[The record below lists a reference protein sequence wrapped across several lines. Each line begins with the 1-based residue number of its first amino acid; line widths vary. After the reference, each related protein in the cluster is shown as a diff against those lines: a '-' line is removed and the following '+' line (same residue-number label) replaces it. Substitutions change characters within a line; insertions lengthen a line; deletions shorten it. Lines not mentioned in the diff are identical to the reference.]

1 MAAIYKRELKSYF
14 YSMTGCIFIAFM
26 TLFLG
31 IYFMSYNLGSG
42 YPYFSFSLTG
52 MLSIMMFSIPVL
64 TMRSLSDERRSRT
77 DQLLLTSPVSVTGIV
92 LGKYLS
98 MITVFAATVLVAA
111 LCPLIIMANGT
122 AYLAAD
128 YASLLAYFLLG
139 CVYISIGLFLS
150 SLTESQI
157 IAAVF
162 YLRRA
167 ASSVPVAQP
176 YDVSADNGIWMC
188 RGLFPHLDSGSADHS
203 PGNGLGGPGI
213 CAGGG
218 RCGSPGCPL
227 FCKAVPSPS
236 TASLMCWETGIYRR
250 VPDLCGGSHP
260 GYRRTFTVREHD
272 YFLYFS
278 HRFVRRKAQMELRRA
293 L

>member
-1 MAAIYKRELKSYF
+1 MTAIYKRELKSYF

-31 IYFMSYNLGSG
+31 IYFMSYNLGTG

-92 LGKYLS
+92 LGKYFS
-98 MITVFAATVLVAA
+98 MVTVFAATVLIAA

-122 AYLAAD
+122 AYPAAD
-128 YASLLAYFLLG
+128 YASLLCYFLLG

-157 IAAVF
+157 IAAVSTF
-162 YLRRA
+162 GVLLLLFLWPSLMMFLPTTASGCAVGFFLIWTAAVLIILRVTDWA
-167 ASSVPVAQP
+167 ALGFLLEAAGAAVLAILYFAKPSLLEHSLSDILGKLAFT
-176 YDVSADNGIWMC
+176 DV
-188 RGLFPHLDSGSADHS
+188 FQTFVADHILDI
-203 PGNGLGGPGI
+203 GGL
-213 CAGGG
+213 
-218 RCGSPGCPL
+218 L
-227 FCKAVPSPS
+227 FYAS
-236 TASLMCWETGIYRR
+236 TIVFFVFLTVLSVEKRR
-250 VPDLCGGSHP
+250 WS
-260 GYRRTFTVREHD
+260 
-272 YFLYFS
+272 
-278 HRFVRRKAQMELRRA
+278 
-293 L
+293 

>member
-42 YPYFSFSLTG
+42 FPYFSFSLTG

-157 IAAVF
+157 IAAVSTF
-162 YLRRA
+162 GVLLLLFLWPSLMMFLPAA
-167 ASSVPVAQP
+167 ASGCAVGFFLIWTAAVLIILRITDWAALGFVLEAAGAAVLAVLYFAKPSLLEHSLS
-176 YDVSADNGIWMC
+176 DVLGKLAFTDV
-188 RGLFPHLDSGSADHS
+188 FQTFVADHILDI
-203 PGNGLGGPGI
+203 GGL
-213 CAGGG
+213 
-218 RCGSPGCPL
+218 L
-227 FCKAVPSPS
+227 LYVS
-236 TASLMCWETGIYRR
+236 TIIFFIFLTVLSVEKRR
-250 VPDLCGGSHP
+250 WS
-260 GYRRTFTVREHD
+260 
-272 YFLYFS
+272 
-278 HRFVRRKAQMELRRA
+278 
-293 L
+293 

>member
-157 IAAVF
+157 IAAVSTF
-162 YLRRA
+162 GVLLLLFLWPSLMLFLPTTASGCAVGFFLIWTAAVLIILRVTDWA
-167 ASSVPVAQP
+167 ALGFVLEAAGAAVLAVLYFAKPSLLEHSLS
-176 YDVSADNGIWMC
+176 DVLGKLAFTDV
-188 RGLFPHLDSGSADHS
+188 FQTFVADHILDI
-203 PGNGLGGPGI
+203 GGL
-213 CAGGG
+213 
-218 RCGSPGCPL
+218 L
-227 FCKAVPSPS
+227 LYVS
-236 TASLMCWETGIYRR
+236 TIIFFIFLTVLSVEKRR
-250 VPDLCGGSHP
+250 WS
-260 GYRRTFTVREHD
+260 
-272 YFLYFS
+272 
-278 HRFVRRKAQMELRRA
+278 
-293 L
+293 

>member
-98 MITVFAATVLVAA
+98 MVTVFAATVLVAA

-157 IAAVF
+157 IAAVSTF
-162 YLRRA
+162 GVLLLLFLWPSLMMFLPTTVSGCAVGFFLIWTAAVLIILRVTDWA
-167 ASSVPVAQP
+167 ALGFVLEAAGAVVLAVLYFAKPSLLEHSLS
-176 YDVSADNGIWMC
+176 DVLGKLAFTDV
-188 RGLFPHLDSGSADHS
+188 FQTFVADHILDI
-203 PGNGLGGPGI
+203 GGL
-213 CAGGG
+213 
-218 RCGSPGCPL
+218 L
-227 FCKAVPSPS
+227 LYVS
-236 TASLMCWETGIYRR
+236 TIIFFIFLTVLSVEKRR
-250 VPDLCGGSHP
+250 WS
-260 GYRRTFTVREHD
+260 
-272 YFLYFS
+272 
-278 HRFVRRKAQMELRRA
+278 
-293 L
+293 

>member
-98 MITVFAATVLVAA
+98 MITVFAATVLVAT

-157 IAAVF
+157 IAAVSTF
-162 YLRRA
+162 GVLLLLFLWPSLMMFLPTTASGCAVGFFLIWTAAVLIILRVTDWA
-167 ASSVPVAQP
+167 ALGFVLEAAGAAVLAVLYFAKPSLLEHSLS
-176 YDVSADNGIWMC
+176 DVLGKLAFTDV
-188 RGLFPHLDSGSADHS
+188 FQTFVADHILDI
-203 PGNGLGGPGI
+203 GGL
-213 CAGGG
+213 
-218 RCGSPGCPL
+218 L
-227 FCKAVPSPS
+227 LYVS
-236 TASLMCWETGIYRR
+236 TIIFFIFLTVLSVEKRR
-250 VPDLCGGSHP
+250 WS
-260 GYRRTFTVREHD
+260 
-272 YFLYFS
+272 
-278 HRFVRRKAQMELRRA
+278 
-293 L
+293 

>member
-111 LCPLIIMANGT
+111 LCPLIIMANGP

-157 IAAVF
+157 IAAVSTF
-162 YLRRA
+162 GVLLLLFLWPSLMMFLPTT
-167 ASSVPVAQP
+167 ASGCAV
-176 YDVSADNGIWMC
+176 
-188 RGLFPHLDSGSADHS
+188 GLFLIWTAAVLIILRVTDWAALGFVLEAAGAAVLAVLYFAKPSLLEHSLSDVLGKLAFTDVFQTFVADHILDI
-203 PGNGLGGPGI
+203 GGL
-213 CAGGG
+213 
-218 RCGSPGCPL
+218 L
-227 FCKAVPSPS
+227 LYVS
-236 TASLMCWETGIYRR
+236 TIIFFIFLTVLSVEKRR
-250 VPDLCGGSHP
+250 WS
-260 GYRRTFTVREHD
+260 
-272 YFLYFS
+272 
-278 HRFVRRKAQMELRRA
+278 
-293 L
+293 

>member
-31 IYFMSYNLGSG
+31 IYFVSYNLGSG

-157 IAAVF
+157 IAAVSTF
-162 YLRRA
+162 GVLLLLFLWPSLMMFLPTTASGCAVGFFLIWTAAVLIILRVTDWA
-167 ASSVPVAQP
+167 ALGFVLEAAGAAVLAVLYFAKPSLLEHSLS
-176 YDVSADNGIWMC
+176 DVLGKLAFTDV
-188 RGLFPHLDSGSADHS
+188 FQTFVADHILDI
-203 PGNGLGGPGI
+203 GGL
-213 CAGGG
+213 
-218 RCGSPGCPL
+218 L
-227 FCKAVPSPS
+227 LYVS
-236 TASLMCWETGIYRR
+236 TIIFFIFLTVLSVEKRR
-250 VPDLCGGSHP
+250 WS
-260 GYRRTFTVREHD
+260 
-272 YFLYFS
+272 
-278 HRFVRRKAQMELRRA
+278 
-293 L
+293 

>member
-14 YSMTGCIFIAFM
+14 YSMTGCIYIAFM

-157 IAAVF
+157 IAAVSTF
-162 YLRRA
+162 GVLLLLFLWPSLMMFLPTTASGCAVGFFLIWTAAVLIILRVTDWA
-167 ASSVPVAQP
+167 ALGFVLEAAGAAVLAVLYFAKPSLLEHSLS
-176 YDVSADNGIWMC
+176 DVLGKLAFTDV
-188 RGLFPHLDSGSADHS
+188 FQTFVADHILDI
-203 PGNGLGGPGI
+203 GGL
-213 CAGGG
+213 
-218 RCGSPGCPL
+218 L
-227 FCKAVPSPS
+227 LYVS
-236 TASLMCWETGIYRR
+236 TIIFFIFLTVLSVEKRR
-250 VPDLCGGSHP
+250 WS
-260 GYRRTFTVREHD
+260 
-272 YFLYFS
+272 
-278 HRFVRRKAQMELRRA
+278 
-293 L
+293 

>member
-98 MITVFAATVLVAA
+98 MVTVFGATVLVAA

-157 IAAVF
+157 IAAVSTF
-162 YLRRA
+162 GVLLLLFLWPSLMMFLPTTASGCAVGFFLIWTAAVLIILRVTDWA
-167 ASSVPVAQP
+167 ALGFVLEAAGAAVLAVLYFAKPSLLEHSLS
-176 YDVSADNGIWMC
+176 DVLGKLAFTDV
-188 RGLFPHLDSGSADHS
+188 FQTFVADHILDI
-203 PGNGLGGPGI
+203 GGLLLYVSMI
-213 CAGGG
+213 IFFIFLTVL
-218 RCGSPGCPL
+218 SVE
-227 FCKAVPSPS
+227 K
-236 TASLMCWETGIYRR
+236 RR
-250 VPDLCGGSHP
+250 WS
-260 GYRRTFTVREHD
+260 
-272 YFLYFS
+272 
-278 HRFVRRKAQMELRRA
+278 
-293 L
+293 

>member
-98 MITVFAATVLVAA
+98 MITVFAATVLIAA

-157 IAAVF
+157 IAAVSTF
-162 YLRRA
+162 GVLLLLFLWPSLMMFLPSA
-167 ASSVPVAQP
+167 ASGCAVGFFLIWTAAVLIILRITDWAALGFVLEAAGAAVLAVLYFAKPSLLEHSLS
-176 YDVSADNGIWMC
+176 DVLGKLAFTDV
-188 RGLFPHLDSGSADHS
+188 FQTFVADHILDI
-203 PGNGLGGPGI
+203 GGL
-213 CAGGG
+213 
-218 RCGSPGCPL
+218 L
-227 FCKAVPSPS
+227 LYVS
-236 TASLMCWETGIYRR
+236 TIIFFIFLTVLSVEKRR
-250 VPDLCGGSHP
+250 WS
-260 GYRRTFTVREHD
+260 
-272 YFLYFS
+272 
-278 HRFVRRKAQMELRRA
+278 
-293 L
+293 

>member
-111 LCPLIIMANGT
+111 LCPLILMANGT

-157 IAAVF
+157 IAAVSTF
-162 YLRRA
+162 GVLLLLFLWPSLMMFLPTTASGCAVGFFLIWTAAVLIILRVTDWA
-167 ASSVPVAQP
+167 ALGFVLEAAGAAVLAVLYFAKPSLLEHSLS
-176 YDVSADNGIWMC
+176 DVLGKLAFTDV
-188 RGLFPHLDSGSADHS
+188 FQTFVADHILDI
-203 PGNGLGGPGI
+203 GGL
-213 CAGGG
+213 
-218 RCGSPGCPL
+218 L
-227 FCKAVPSPS
+227 LYVS
-236 TASLMCWETGIYRR
+236 TIIFFIFLTVLSVEKRR
-250 VPDLCGGSHP
+250 WS
-260 GYRRTFTVREHD
+260 
-272 YFLYFS
+272 
-278 HRFVRRKAQMELRRA
+278 
-293 L
+293 

>member
-157 IAAVF
+157 IAAVSTF
-162 YLRRA
+162 GVLLLLFLWPSLMMFLPTTASGCAVGFFLIWTAAVLIILRVTDWA
-167 ASSVPVAQP
+167 ALGFVLEAAGAAVLAVLYFAKPSLLEHSLS
-176 YDVSADNGIWMC
+176 DVLGKLAFTDV
-188 RGLFPHLDSGSADHS
+188 FQTFVADHILDI
-203 PGNGLGGPGI
+203 GGLLLYVSMI
-213 CAGGG
+213 IFFIFLTVL
-218 RCGSPGCPL
+218 SVE
-227 FCKAVPSPS
+227 K
-236 TASLMCWETGIYRR
+236 RR
-250 VPDLCGGSHP
+250 WS
-260 GYRRTFTVREHD
+260 
-272 YFLYFS
+272 
-278 HRFVRRKAQMELRRA
+278 
-293 L
+293 

>member
-1 MAAIYKRELKSYF
+1 MAAIYTRELKSYF

-157 IAAVF
+157 IAAVSTF
-162 YLRRA
+162 GVLLLLFLWPSLMMFLPTTASGCAVGFFLIWTAAVLIILRVTDWA
-167 ASSVPVAQP
+167 ALGFVLEAAGAAVLAVLYFAKPSLLEHSLS
-176 YDVSADNGIWMC
+176 DVLGKLAFTDV
-188 RGLFPHLDSGSADHS
+188 FQTFVADHILDI
-203 PGNGLGGPGI
+203 GGL
-213 CAGGG
+213 
-218 RCGSPGCPL
+218 L
-227 FCKAVPSPS
+227 LYVS
-236 TASLMCWETGIYRR
+236 TIIFFIFLTVLSVEKRR
-250 VPDLCGGSHP
+250 WS
-260 GYRRTFTVREHD
+260 
-272 YFLYFS
+272 
-278 HRFVRRKAQMELRRA
+278 
-293 L
+293 

>member
-1 MAAIYKRELKSYF
+1 MTAIYKRELKSYF

-31 IYFMSYNLGSG
+31 IYFMSYNLGTG

-92 LGKYLS
+92 LGKYFS
-98 MITVFAATVLVAA
+98 MVTVFAATVLIAA

-122 AYLAAD
+122 AYPAAD
-128 YASLLAYFLLG
+128 YASLLCYFLLG

-157 IAAVF
+157 IAAVSTF
-162 YLRRA
+162 GVLLLLFLWPSLMMFLPTTASGCAVGFFLIWTAAVLIILRVTDWA
-167 ASSVPVAQP
+167 ALGFLLEAAGAAVLAILYFAKPSLLEHSLS
-176 YDVSADNGIWMC
+176 DVLGKLAFTDV
-188 RGLFPHLDSGSADHS
+188 FQTFVADHILDI
-203 PGNGLGGPGI
+203 GGL
-213 CAGGG
+213 
-218 RCGSPGCPL
+218 L
-227 FCKAVPSPS
+227 FY
-236 TASLMCWETGIYRR
+236 ASAIVFFVFLTVLSVEKRR
-250 VPDLCGGSHP
+250 WS
-260 GYRRTFTVREHD
+260 
-272 YFLYFS
+272 
-278 HRFVRRKAQMELRRA
+278 
-293 L
+293 

>member
-52 MLSIMMFSIPVL
+52 LLSIMMFSIPVL

-157 IAAVF
+157 IAAVSTF
-162 YLRRA
+162 GVLLLLFLWPSLMMFLPTTASGCAVGFFLIWTAAVLIILRVTDWA
-167 ASSVPVAQP
+167 ALGFVLEAAGAAVLAVLYFAKPSLLEHSLS
-176 YDVSADNGIWMC
+176 DVLGKLAFTDV
-188 RGLFPHLDSGSADHS
+188 FQTFVADHILDI
-203 PGNGLGGPGI
+203 GGL
-213 CAGGG
+213 
-218 RCGSPGCPL
+218 L
-227 FCKAVPSPS
+227 LYVS
-236 TASLMCWETGIYRR
+236 TIIFFIFLTVLSVEKRR
-250 VPDLCGGSHP
+250 WS
-260 GYRRTFTVREHD
+260 
-272 YFLYFS
+272 
-278 HRFVRRKAQMELRRA
+278 
-293 L
+293 

>member
-98 MITVFAATVLVAA
+98 MVTVFAATVLVAA

-157 IAAVF
+157 IAAVSTF
-162 YLRRA
+162 GVLLLLFLWPSLMMFLPTTASGCAVGFFLIWTAAVLIILRVTDWA
-167 ASSVPVAQP
+167 ALGFVLEAAGAVVLAVLYFAKPSLLEHSLS
-176 YDVSADNGIWMC
+176 DVLGKLAFTDV
-188 RGLFPHLDSGSADHS
+188 FQTFVADHILDI
-203 PGNGLGGPGI
+203 GGL
-213 CAGGG
+213 
-218 RCGSPGCPL
+218 L
-227 FCKAVPSPS
+227 LYVS
-236 TASLMCWETGIYRR
+236 TIIFFIFLTVLSVEKRR
-250 VPDLCGGSHP
+250 WS
-260 GYRRTFTVREHD
+260 
-272 YFLYFS
+272 
-278 HRFVRRKAQMELRRA
+278 
-293 L
+293 

>member
-157 IAAVF
+157 IAAVSTF
-162 YLRRA
+162 GVLLLLFLWPSLMMFLPTTASGCAVGFFLIWTAAVLIILRVTDWA
-167 ASSVPVAQP
+167 ALGFVLEAAGAAVLAVLYFAKPSLLEHSLS
-176 YDVSADNGIWMC
+176 DVLGKLAFTDV
-188 RGLFPHLDSGSADHS
+188 FQTFVADHILDI
-203 PGNGLGGPGI
+203 GGL
-213 CAGGG
+213 
-218 RCGSPGCPL
+218 L
-227 FCKAVPSPS
+227 LYVS
-236 TASLMCWETGIYRR
+236 TIIFFIFLTILSVEKRR
-250 VPDLCGGSHP
+250 WS
-260 GYRRTFTVREHD
+260 
-272 YFLYFS
+272 
-278 HRFVRRKAQMELRRA
+278 
-293 L
+293 

>member
-52 MLSIMMFSIPVL
+52 MLSIMMFSIPVP

-98 MITVFAATVLVAA
+98 MVTVFGATVLVAA

-157 IAAVF
+157 IAAVSTF
-162 YLRRA
+162 GVLLLLFLWPSLMMFLPTTASGCAVGFFLIWTAAVLIILRVTDWA
-167 ASSVPVAQP
+167 ALGFVLEAAGAAVLAVLYFAKPSLLEHSLS
-176 YDVSADNGIWMC
+176 DVLGKLAFTDV
-188 RGLFPHLDSGSADHS
+188 FQTFVADHILDI
-203 PGNGLGGPGI
+203 GGL
-213 CAGGG
+213 
-218 RCGSPGCPL
+218 L
-227 FCKAVPSPS
+227 LYVS
-236 TASLMCWETGIYRR
+236 TIIFFIFLTVLSVEKRR
-250 VPDLCGGSHP
+250 WS
-260 GYRRTFTVREHD
+260 
-272 YFLYFS
+272 
-278 HRFVRRKAQMELRRA
+278 
-293 L
+293 

>member
-1 MAAIYKRELKSYF
+1 MTAIYKRELKSYF

-31 IYFMSYNLGSG
+31 IYFMSYNLGTG

-92 LGKYLS
+92 LGKYFS
-98 MITVFAATVLVAA
+98 MVTVFAATVLIAS

-122 AYLAAD
+122 AYPAAD
-128 YASLLAYFLLG
+128 YASLLCYFLLG

-157 IAAVF
+157 IAAVSTF
-162 YLRRA
+162 GVLLLLFLWPSLMMFLPTTASGCAVGFFLIWTAAVLIILRVTDWA
-167 ASSVPVAQP
+167 ALGFLLEAAGAAVLAILYFAKPSLLEHSLS
-176 YDVSADNGIWMC
+176 DVLGKLAFTDV
-188 RGLFPHLDSGSADHS
+188 FQTFVADHILDI
-203 PGNGLGGPGI
+203 GGL
-213 CAGGG
+213 
-218 RCGSPGCPL
+218 L
-227 FCKAVPSPS
+227 FY
-236 TASLMCWETGIYRR
+236 ASAIVFFVFLTVLSVEKRR
-250 VPDLCGGSHP
+250 WS
-260 GYRRTFTVREHD
+260 
-272 YFLYFS
+272 
-278 HRFVRRKAQMELRRA
+278 
-293 L
+293 

>member
-157 IAAVF
+157 IAAVSTF
-162 YLRRA
+162 GVLLLLFLWPSLMMFLPTTASGCAVGFFLIWTAAVLIILRVTDWA
-167 ASSVPVAQP
+167 ALGFVLEAAGAAVLAVLYFTKPSLLEHSLS
-176 YDVSADNGIWMC
+176 DVLGKLAFTDV
-188 RGLFPHLDSGSADHS
+188 FQTFVADHILDI
-203 PGNGLGGPGI
+203 GGL
-213 CAGGG
+213 
-218 RCGSPGCPL
+218 L
-227 FCKAVPSPS
+227 LYVS
-236 TASLMCWETGIYRR
+236 TIIFFIFLTVLSVEKRR
-250 VPDLCGGSHP
+250 WS
-260 GYRRTFTVREHD
+260 
-272 YFLYFS
+272 
-278 HRFVRRKAQMELRRA
+278 
-293 L
+293 

>member
-157 IAAVF
+157 IAAVSTF
-162 YLRRA
+162 GVLLLLFLWPSLMMFLPTTASGCAVGFFLIWTAAVLIILRVTDWA
-167 ASSVPVAQP
+167 ALGFVLEAAGAAVLAVLYFAKPSLLEHSLS
-176 YDVSADNGIWMC
+176 DVLGKLAFTDV
-188 RGLFPHLDSGSADHS
+188 FQTFVADHILYI
-203 PGNGLGGPGI
+203 GGL
-213 CAGGG
+213 
-218 RCGSPGCPL
+218 L
-227 FCKAVPSPS
+227 LYVS
-236 TASLMCWETGIYRR
+236 TIIFFIFLTVLSVEKRR
-250 VPDLCGGSHP
+250 WS
-260 GYRRTFTVREHD
+260 
-272 YFLYFS
+272 
-278 HRFVRRKAQMELRRA
+278 
-293 L
+293 

>member
-1 MAAIYKRELKSYF
+1 MAAIYKRELK
-14 YSMTGCIFIAFM
+14 SMTGCIFIAFM

-111 LCPLIIMANGT
+111 LCPLVIMANGT

-157 IAAVF
+157 IAAVSTF
-162 YLRRA
+162 GVLLLLFLWPSLMMFLPTTASGCAVGFFLIWTAAVLIILRVTDWA
-167 ASSVPVAQP
+167 ALGFVLEAAGAAVLAVLYFAKPSLLEHSLS
-176 YDVSADNGIWMC
+176 DVLGKLAFTDV
-188 RGLFPHLDSGSADHS
+188 FQTFVADHILDI
-203 PGNGLGGPGI
+203 GGL
-213 CAGGG
+213 
-218 RCGSPGCPL
+218 L
-227 FCKAVPSPS
+227 LYVS
-236 TASLMCWETGIYRR
+236 TIIFFIFLTVLSVEKRR
-250 VPDLCGGSHP
+250 WS
-260 GYRRTFTVREHD
+260 
-272 YFLYFS
+272 
-278 HRFVRRKAQMELRRA
+278 
-293 L
+293 

>member
-1 MAAIYKRELKSYF
+1 MAPIYKRELKSYF

-157 IAAVF
+157 IAAVSTF
-162 YLRRA
+162 GVLLLLFLWPSLMMFLPTTASGCAVGFFLIWTAAVLIILRVTDWA
-167 ASSVPVAQP
+167 ALGFVLEAAGAAVLAVLYFAKPSLPEHSLS
-176 YDVSADNGIWMC
+176 DVLGKLAFTDV
-188 RGLFPHLDSGSADHS
+188 FQTFVADHILDI
-203 PGNGLGGPGI
+203 GGL
-213 CAGGG
+213 
-218 RCGSPGCPL
+218 L
-227 FCKAVPSPS
+227 LYVS
-236 TASLMCWETGIYRR
+236 TIIFFIFLTVLSVEKRR
-250 VPDLCGGSHP
+250 WS
-260 GYRRTFTVREHD
+260 
-272 YFLYFS
+272 
-278 HRFVRRKAQMELRRA
+278 
-293 L
+293 

>member
-157 IAAVF
+157 IAAVSTF
-162 YLRRA
+162 GVLLLLFLWPSLMMFLPAA
-167 ASSVPVAQP
+167 ASGCAVGFFLIWTAAVLIILRITEWAALGFVLEAAGAAVLAVLYFAKPSLLEHSLS
-176 YDVSADNGIWMC
+176 DVLGKLAFTDV
-188 RGLFPHLDSGSADHS
+188 FQTFVADHILDI
-203 PGNGLGGPGI
+203 GGL
-213 CAGGG
+213 
-218 RCGSPGCPL
+218 L
-227 FCKAVPSPS
+227 LYVS
-236 TASLMCWETGIYRR
+236 TIIFFIFLTVLSVEKRR
-250 VPDLCGGSHP
+250 WS
-260 GYRRTFTVREHD
+260 
-272 YFLYFS
+272 
-278 HRFVRRKAQMELRRA
+278 
-293 L
+293 

>member
-157 IAAVF
+157 IAAVSTF
-162 YLRRA
+162 GVLLLLFLWPSLMMFLPAA
-167 ASSVPVAQP
+167 ASGCAVGFFLIWTAAVLIILRITDWAALGFVLEAAGAAVLAVLYFAKPSLLEHSLS
-176 YDVSADNGIWMC
+176 DVLGKLAFTDV
-188 RGLFPHLDSGSADHS
+188 FQTFVADHILDI
-203 PGNGLGGPGI
+203 GGL
-213 CAGGG
+213 
-218 RCGSPGCPL
+218 L
-227 FCKAVPSPS
+227 LYVS
-236 TASLMCWETGIYRR
+236 TIIFFIFLTVLSVEKRR
-250 VPDLCGGSHP
+250 WS
-260 GYRRTFTVREHD
+260 
-272 YFLYFS
+272 
-278 HRFVRRKAQMELRRA
+278 
-293 L
+293 

>member
-1 MAAIYKRELKSYF
+1 MTAIYKRELKSYY

-31 IYFMSYNLGSG
+31 IYFMSYNLGTG

-92 LGKYLS
+92 LGKYFS
-98 MITVFAATVLVAA
+98 MVTVFAATVLIAA

-122 AYLAAD
+122 AYPAAD
-128 YASLLAYFLLG
+128 YASLLCYFLLG

-157 IAAVF
+157 IAAVSTF
-162 YLRRA
+162 GVLLLLFLWPSLMMFLPTTASGCAVGFFLIWTAAVLIILRVTDWA
-167 ASSVPVAQP
+167 ALGFLLEAAGAAVLAILYFAKPSLLEHSLSDILGKLAFT
-176 YDVSADNGIWMC
+176 DV
-188 RGLFPHLDSGSADHS
+188 FQTFVADHILDI
-203 PGNGLGGPGI
+203 GGL
-213 CAGGG
+213 
-218 RCGSPGCPL
+218 L
-227 FCKAVPSPS
+227 FYAS
-236 TASLMCWETGIYRR
+236 TIIFFVFLTVLSVEKRR
-250 VPDLCGGSHP
+250 WS
-260 GYRRTFTVREHD
+260 
-272 YFLYFS
+272 
-278 HRFVRRKAQMELRRA
+278 
-293 L
+293 

>member
-1 MAAIYKRELKSYF
+1 MTAIYKRELKSYF

-31 IYFMSYNLGSG
+31 IYFMSYNLGTG

-92 LGKYLS
+92 LGKYFS
-98 MITVFAATVLVAA
+98 MVTVFAATVLIAA

-122 AYLAAD
+122 AYPAAD
-128 YASLLAYFLLG
+128 YASLLCYFLLG

-157 IAAVF
+157 IAAVSTF
-162 YLRRA
+162 GVLLLLFLWPSLMMFLPTTASGCAVGFFLIWTAAVLIILRVTDWA
-167 ASSVPVAQP
+167 ALGFLLEAAGAAVLAILYFAKPSLLEHSLS
-176 YDVSADNGIWMC
+176 DVLGKLAFTDV
-188 RGLFPHLDSGSADHS
+188 FQTFVADHILDI
-203 PGNGLGGPGI
+203 GGL
-213 CAGGG
+213 
-218 RCGSPGCPL
+218 L
-227 FCKAVPSPS
+227 FYAS
-236 TASLMCWETGIYRR
+236 TIVFFVFLTVLSVEKRR
-250 VPDLCGGSHP
+250 WS
-260 GYRRTFTVREHD
+260 
-272 YFLYFS
+272 
-278 HRFVRRKAQMELRRA
+278 
-293 L
+293 

>member
-157 IAAVF
+157 IAAVSTF
-162 YLRRA
+162 GVLLLLFLWPSLMMFLPTTASGCAVGFFLIWTAAVLIILRVTDWA
-167 ASSVPVAQP
+167 ALGFVLEAAGAAVLAVLYFAKPSLLEHSLS
-176 YDVSADNGIWMC
+176 DVLGKLAFTDV
-188 RGLFPHLDSGSADHS
+188 FQTFVADHILDI
-203 PGNGLGGPGI
+203 GGL
-213 CAGGG
+213 
-218 RCGSPGCPL
+218 L
-227 FCKAVPSPS
+227 LYVS
-236 TASLMCWETGIYRR
+236 TIIFFIFLTVLSVEKRR
-250 VPDLCGGSHP
+250 
-260 GYRRTFTVREHD
+260 
-272 YFLYFS
+272 
-278 HRFVRRKAQMELRRA
+278 
-293 L
+293 

>member
-14 YSMTGCIFIAFM
+14 YSMTGCILIAFM

-157 IAAVF
+157 IAAVSTF
-162 YLRRA
+162 GVLLLLFLWPSLMMFLPAA
-167 ASSVPVAQP
+167 ASGCAVGFFLIWTAAVLIILRVTDWAALGFVLEAAGAAVLAVLYFAKPSLLEHSLS
-176 YDVSADNGIWMC
+176 DVLGKLAFTDV
-188 RGLFPHLDSGSADHS
+188 FQTFVADHILDI
-203 PGNGLGGPGI
+203 GGL
-213 CAGGG
+213 
-218 RCGSPGCPL
+218 L
-227 FCKAVPSPS
+227 LYVS
-236 TASLMCWETGIYRR
+236 TIIFFIFLTVLSVEKRR
-250 VPDLCGGSHP
+250 WS
-260 GYRRTFTVREHD
+260 
-272 YFLYFS
+272 
-278 HRFVRRKAQMELRRA
+278 
-293 L
+293 

>member
-157 IAAVF
+157 IAAVSTF
-162 YLRRA
+162 GVLLLLFLWPSLMMFLPTTASGCAVGFFLIWTAAVLIILRVTDWA
-167 ASSVPVAQP
+167 ALGFVLEAAGAAVLAVLYFAKPSLLEHSLS
-176 YDVSADNGIWMC
+176 DVLGKLAFTDV
-188 RGLFPHLDSGSADHS
+188 FQTFVADHILDI
-203 PGNGLGGPGI
+203 GGLI
-213 CAGGG
+213 
-218 RCGSPGCPL
+218 L
-227 FCKAVPSPS
+227 YVS
-236 TASLMCWETGIYRR
+236 TIIFFIFLTVLSVEKRR
-250 VPDLCGGSHP
+250 WS
-260 GYRRTFTVREHD
+260 
-272 YFLYFS
+272 
-278 HRFVRRKAQMELRRA
+278 
-293 L
+293 

>member
-98 MITVFAATVLVAA
+98 MVTVFGATVLVAA

-157 IAAVF
+157 IAAVSTF
-162 YLRRA
+162 GVLLLLFLWPSLMMFLPTTASGCAVGFFLIWTAAVLIILRVTDWA
-167 ASSVPVAQP
+167 ALGFVLEAAGAAVLAVLYFAKPSLLEHSLS
-176 YDVSADNGIWMC
+176 DVLGKLAFTDV
-188 RGLFPHLDSGSADHS
+188 FQTFVADHILDI
-203 PGNGLGGPGI
+203 GGLLLYVSTI
-213 CAGGG
+213 IFFILNYSRLCHE
-218 RCGSPGCPL
+218 CG
-227 FCKAVPSPS
+227 
-236 TASLMCWETGIYRR
+236 
-250 VPDLCGGSHP
+250 
-260 GYRRTFTVREHD
+260 
-272 YFLYFS
+272 
-278 HRFVRRKAQMELRRA
+278 
-293 L
+293 